1 MKVAPLDQ
9 LWVYLSGSP
18 LLSLLATLL
27 AFALAVRL
35 NRALGGTPLLHP
47 VTLAI
52 AILIGLLLLV
62 DMDYAT
68 YFEGAQFIHFLLGP
82 ATVALAIPLYDHRE
96 RVRRLL
102 VPLLIACLAGIVTAV
117 ATTLGIAMALGARH
131 ETLLSLAP
139 RSVTSPIAMGIAEQI
154 GGIPSLAV
162 GLVLLTGS
170 IGCALSPWVFRLL
183 RVEDPAVQGFSL
195 GLAAHGFGTAQAF
208 ARIGAVAGAFSGL
221 AMGLAGLLTAFL
233 LPLLTRLFGL
243 GA

>member
-1 MKVAPLDQ
+1 MNVAPLDQ

-27 AFALAVRL
+27 VFALAVRI

-47 VTLAI
+47 VTLSI
-52 AILIGLLLLV
+52 AMLIGLLLLV

-102 VPLLIACLAGIVTAV
+102 GPLLVACLVGIVTAV
-117 ATTLGIAMALGARH
+117 ATTLGLAMALGARH

-154 GGIPSLAV
+154 GGIPSLAA

-183 RVEDPAVQGFSL
+183 RVNDPAVQGFSL

-221 AMGLAGLLTAFL
+221 AMGLTGLLTAFL

>member
-1 MKVAPLDQ
+1 MNFADLDQ
-9 LWVYLSGSP
+9 LWVYLTGSP
-18 LLSLLATLL
+18 LLSLLMTLL
-27 AFALAVRL
+27 VFALAVRI

-47 VTLAI
+47 VTLSI
-52 AILIGLLLLV
+52 AMLIGLLLLV

-102 VPLLIACLAGIVTAV
+102 GPLLIACMTGIVTAV
-117 ATTLGIAMALGARH
+117 ASTLGLAMALGARA
-131 ETLLSLAP
+131 ETVLSLAP

-154 GGIPSLAV
+154 GGIPSLAA

-183 RVEDPAVQGFSL
+183 RIKDPAVQGFSL
-195 GLAAHGFGTAQAF
+195 GLSAHGFGTAQAF

-221 AMGLAGLLTAFL
+221 AMGLTGLLTAFL
-233 LPLLTRLFGL
+233 LPLLTGLFGL
-243 GA
+243 GS

>member
-1 MKVAPLDQ
+1 MNVATLDQ
-9 LWVYLSGSP
+9 LWVYLSGNP

-27 AFALAVRL
+27 AFVLAVRI
-35 NRALGGTPLLHP
+35 NRAVGGTPLLHP

-52 AILIGLLLLV
+52 VMLIVLLLLV
-62 DMDYAT
+62 DMDYRT

-102 VPLLIACLAGIVTAV
+102 WPLLLACGAGIFTAV
-117 ATTLGIAMALGARH
+117 ASTLGLAMLLGART

-154 GGIPSLAV
+154 GGIPSLAA

-170 IGCALSPWVFRLL
+170 IGCALGPWIFRLL
-183 RVEDPAVQGFSL
+183 RIRDPAVQGFTL
-195 GLAAHGFGTAQAF
+195 GLAAHGFGTAHAF
-208 ARIGAVAGAFSGL
+208 ARLGAVAGAFSGL
-221 AMGLAGLLTAFL
+221 AMGLTGLLTAFL
-233 LPLLTRLFGL
+233 LPLITRLFGFS
-243 GA
+243 

>member
-1 MKVAPLDQ
+1 MNVASFDQ
-9 LWVYLSGSP
+9 LWVYLSGNP
-18 LLSLLATLL
+18 LLSLLATLVV
-27 AFALAVRL
+27 FALAVRL
-35 NRALGGTPLLHP
+35 NRMLGGTPVVHP
-47 VTLAI
+47 VTLSI
-52 AILIGLLLLV
+52 AILIGLLLAV

-102 VPLLIACLAGIVTAV
+102 GPLLLACLVGIVTAV
-117 ATTLGIAMALGARH
+117 TTTLGLAMALGARP
-131 ETLLSLAP
+131 ETLMSLAP

-154 GGIPSLAV
+154 GGIPSLAA

-170 IGCALSPWVFRLL
+170 IGCALSSAVFRLL
-183 RVEDPAVQGFSL
+183 GVRDPAVKGFAL
-195 GLAAHGFGTAQAF
+195 GLSAHGFGTAQAF

-221 AMGLAGLLTAFL
+221 AMGLTGLLTAFL
-233 LPLLTRLFGL
+233 LPLITRLFGF

>member
-1 MKVAPLDQ
+1 MNVAALDQ
-9 LWVYLSGSP
+9 LWVYLSGNP
-18 LLSLLATLL
+18 LLSLLVTLL
-27 AFALAVRL
+27 AFMIAVRL

-47 VTLAI
+47 VTLSI
-52 AILIGLLLLV
+52 AILIGFLLLV

-102 VPLLIACLAGIVTAV
+102 GPLLLACITGILTAV
-117 ATTLGIAMALGARH
+117 TSTVGLAMLLGIRQ

-154 GGIPSLAV
+154 GGIPSLAA

-170 IGCALSPWVFRLL
+170 IGCALGPAIFRLL
-183 RVEDPAVQGFSL
+183 KITDPAVQGFTM
-195 GLAAHGFGTAQAF
+195 GLSAHGFGTAHSF
-208 ARIGAVAGAFSGL
+208 ARLGAVAGAFSGL
-221 AMGLAGLLTAFL
+221 SMGLTGLLTAFL
-233 LPLLTRLFGL
+233 LPLITRLLGL
-243 GA
+243 S

>member
-1 MKVAPLDQ
+1 MNVADLDQ

-27 AFALAVRL
+27 VFALAVRI

-47 VTLAI
+47 VTLSI
-52 AILIGLLLLV
+52 ALLISLLMLV

-82 ATVALAIPLYDHRE
+82 
-96 RVRRLL
+96 LL
-102 VPLLIACLAGIVTAV
+102 VACLAGIVTAV
-117 ATTLGIAMALGARH
+117 ASTLGLAMVLGANP
-131 ETLLSLAP
+131 ETMLSLAP

-154 GGIPSLAV
+154 GGIPSLAA

-170 IGCALSPWVFRLL
+170 IGCALAPWVFRLL
-183 RVEDPAVQGFSL
+183 RVKDPAVQGFAL

-243 GA
+243 GG